1 MPISRYSYSS
11 PTNPGLPEVWADYY
25 TALGLQEPLGTII
38 ENGEEVRDHKT
49 LDRAFQ
55 KVWLVI
61 HEQEDEDSH
70 SKRSLAMESFHFL
83 YYASDAVKSEYDRIW
98 LAKRAEG
105 AQPVPAPVG
114 SPGGSVRAAPVLAL
128 TDSSS
133 MFSSPLS
140 DPF

>member
-1 MPISRYSYSS
+1 MPISHYSYSS

-38 ENGEEVRDHKT
+38 ENGEEVRDHET

-83 YYASDAVKSEYDRIW
+83 YYASDAVKSEYDRMW
-98 LAKRAEG
+98 LAKRAE
-105 AQPVPAPVG
+105 VG
-114 SPGGSVRAAPVLAL
+114 SPGGSDRAAPVPA

-140 DPF
+140 DPFLGLIS